1 VALSASSQQPASQR
15 TADATM
21 ATKVNYRNI
30 PRFLL
35 LLLGA
40 LMLSL
45 IMQERLNLSRP
56 MGTCPHC
63 TDT

>member
-1 VALSASSQQPASQR
+1 
-15 TADATM
+15 M
-21 ATKVNYRNI
+21 ATKINYRNI

-40 LMLSL
+40 MLLSL

-56 MGTCPHC
+56 MGATLGRQRVALAMRDE
-63 TDT
+63 T

>member
-1 VALSASSQQPASQR
+1 
-15 TADATM
+15 M
-21 ATKVNYRNI
+21 ATKINYRNI

-40 LMLSL
+40 LLLSL

-56 MGTCPHC
+56 MGKNRTLRGAQLLVQA
-63 TDT
+63 TS

>member
-1 VALSASSQQPASQR
+1 MAGTVSQQPAASLSQR

-45 IMQERLNLSRP
+45 IMQERLNLSVR
-56 MGTCPHC
+56 GRNS
-63 TDT
+63 